1 MENNFEE
8 DYLDRYTKKVG
19 FIRDKKNSTKKPIS
33 LDSIKI
39 WTCMGDIPSII
50 CFGNIIMPNI
60 QDNSNYNIVLSW
72 KGTGML
78 YPHADEVWYFD
89 KGHNMSDFYLT
100 AKGLNNESSN
110 MTILARS
117 LNEHFV
123 NVVDKKNYHKYYNY
137 TLTNLFFKDFGNF
150 VFKNMELLPLAYLN
164 NDFRNKFTS
173 ETNKSCVIIP
183 YKYFRHINN
192 NTSLPVVV
200 DEQYYLELLRRLDQ
214 HGYKV
219 YCIQNSLTYNL
230 SQFYTA
236 NNIVYVLEENYH
248 KIMSMINHVGVYFDF
263 FSDTASLGLLS
274 DASVFRVTERS
285 FYFHARKY
293 IEDKVF
299 NFNNHIKNVFSFLYF
314 GRKDGDL
321 NTRFFEHIIN
331 QFDQFFANV
340 PTQKIESKTVLKEK
354 EIKILELSKLYV
366 KKLAPKFISK
376 FKEKQHG

>member
-1 MENNFEE
+1 
-8 DYLDRYTKKVG
+8 
-19 FIRDKKNSTKKPIS
+19 
-33 LDSIKI
+33 
-39 WTCMGDIPSII
+39 
-50 CFGNIIMPNI
+50 
-60 QDNSNYNIVLSW
+60 
-72 KGTGML
+72 
-78 YPHADEVWYFD
+78 
-89 KGHNMSDFYLT
+89 
-100 AKGLNNESSN
+100 
-110 MTILARS
+110 
-117 LNEHFV
+117 
-123 NVVDKKNYHKYYNY
+123 
-137 TLTNLFFKDFGNF
+137 
-150 VFKNMELLPLAYLN
+150 
-164 NDFRNKFTS
+164 
-173 ETNKSCVIIP
+173 
-183 YKYFRHINN
+183 
-192 NTSLPVVV
+192 
-200 DEQYYLELLRRLDQ
+200 
-214 HGYKV
+214 
-219 YCIQNSLTYNL
+219 
-230 SQFYTA
+230 
-236 NNIVYVLEENYH
+236 
-248 KIMSMINHVGVYFDF
+248 MINHVGVYFDF